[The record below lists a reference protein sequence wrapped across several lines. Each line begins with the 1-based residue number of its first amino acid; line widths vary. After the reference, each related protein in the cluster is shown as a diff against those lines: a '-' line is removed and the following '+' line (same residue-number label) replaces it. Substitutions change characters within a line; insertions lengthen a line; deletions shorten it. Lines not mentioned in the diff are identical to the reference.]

1 MGFEQYYELKNSEQ
15 EQFRQIVNFLLN
27 SNYMLGY
34 NYANKNKLRTPN
46 RDYQF
51 LLRHYDLFLLYFEI
65 AGYELKKFDDYS
77 VVALSNIY
85 KENHLRL
92 DKFTT
97 MTIYFLRLVYD
108 EFKEK
113 NPNSEVVYLTTEA
126 IVKKMIEVGV
136 VTKKPPVSMIVETFR
151 ILNRYNIIN
160 RLDKTFEDFSAT
172 IVLLPTIIYVISNEK
187 INAIHSAV
195 FASGDDAT
203 DSEENESKDEVE
215 V

>member
-15 EQFRQIVNFLLN
+15 EQFRQIVNYLLN

-51 LLRHYDLFLLYFEI
+51 LIRHYDLFLLYFEV
-65 AGYELKKFDDYS
+65 AGYELKKYDDYN
-77 VVALSNIY
+77 VVALTNIY

-97 MTIYFLRLVYD
+97 MTLYFLRLVYD
-108 EFKEK
+108 EYKEK

-136 VTKKPPVSMIVETFR
+136 VTKKPPVQTIVDTFR

-160 RLDKTFEDFSAT
+160 RLDKSFEDFSAT
-172 IVLLPTIIYVISNEK
+172 IVLLPTIVYVISNEK
-187 INAIHSAV
+187 INAIHNAV
-195 FASGDDAT
+195 FATKAD
-203 DSEENESKDEVE
+203 EEEEKEEAEV
-215 V
+215 